1 MSNNY
6 ENKNTS
12 NKYTWNDS
20 MILDKVQE
28 ILDGKNIDDLELSE
42 DELEN
47 IKNQLNNNLSFE
59 ELNESVCIIAENIEE
74 LKISPEDNIKTYI
87 YKLIDYLNKTNLKC
101 IIGQFNGIEFEV
113 YADSKVD
120 DVFKDYYSKYDE
132 TYQITEML
140 SDLGL
145 K

>member
-1 MSNNY
+1 MNNNY
-6 ENKNTS
+6 GNKNTS
-12 NKYTWNDS
+12 NKYMWSDS

-28 ILDGKNIDDLELSE
+28 ILNGKDIDDLELNE
-42 DELEN
+42 DELES

-74 LKISPEDNIKTYI
+74 LKISSEDSIKTYI

-120 DVFKDYYSKYDE
+120 DVFKDYYSKYDK